1 MLQKYFD
8 FISDDIARAAFV
20 LMGGGDMATVGSC
33 GIYSGGL
40 MALSARF
47 SPNSKPP
54 SDKEM
59 EVYYKALG
67 KFGEFSDWF
76 TAEFGSVTCKDVQ
89 LKLHG
94 RFFNFMND
102 EEVTAFMQLVKED
115 GVKCSQAI
123 ASAALKVAEILSRD
137 DTG

>member
-1 MLQKYFD
+1 MLH
-8 FISDDIARAAFV
+8 
-20 LMGGGDMATVGSC
+20 GGGGGATVGSC

-54 SDKEM
+54 SKQEM
-59 EVYYKALG
+59 EVYYKALS
-67 KFGEFSDWF
+67 KFDEFRDWF
-76 TAEFGSVTCKDVQ
+76 TAEFGSVTCQDVQ

-94 RFFNFMND
+94 RFFNFVND
-102 EEVTAFMQLVKED
+102 EEVRAFLQFKKLH

-123 ASAALKVAEILSRD
+123 ASSALKVAEILSRE